1 MFMWARDTQFDLFEH
16 IVFFERRQPN
26 HDRDAETVKRDEAIR
41 TGMKGER
48 CRRDHVGSLE
58 PGRLDPVA
66 EKQRAGGDTSDA
78 RGCGKLWLNS
88 GHVP

>member
-1 MFMWARDTQFDLFEH
+1 MRSRNTQFDLFEH

-26 HDRDAETVKRDEAIR
+26 HDRDAETVKRDEAMR

-48 CRRDHVGSLE
+48 CRRDHVRSFE

-66 EKQRAGGDTSDA
+66 EKQRAGRDTSDA
-78 RGCGKLWLNS
+78 RGSGKLWLNS
-88 GHVP
+88 GHGP